1 MAAANSMVT
10 VMSRY
15 PHPLHLSV
23 YDPGA
28 ISARKGSM
36 DMTVPFPKERI
47 TIAGAV
53 NDRNYHKK
61 DNVLLGMAGK
71 TQVPADFWEEWQ
83 KQNENSPL
91 VKGNVVFAEVT
102 EARAEDKKAELSRE
116 KTGLEGIDPDA
127 MPVSGVTKDNGKD
140 K

>member
-1 MAAANSMVT
+1 MVT

-15 PHPLHLSV
+15 PHPLHLAV
-23 YDPGA
+23 YDIGA
-28 ISARKGSM
+28 IKARKGTM
-36 DMTVPFPKERI
+36 DSTVPFPKDRI
-47 TIAGAV
+47 TIKGAV
-53 NDRNYHKK
+53 NDRDYHRK

-71 TQVPADFWEEWQ
+71 TQVPAEFWEAWV

-91 VKGNVVFAEVT
+91 VKGNIVFAEVT
-102 EARAEDKKAELSRE
+102 EERAEDKKAELAEE

-127 MPVSGVTKDNGKD
+127 MPIDGITKDDGKD